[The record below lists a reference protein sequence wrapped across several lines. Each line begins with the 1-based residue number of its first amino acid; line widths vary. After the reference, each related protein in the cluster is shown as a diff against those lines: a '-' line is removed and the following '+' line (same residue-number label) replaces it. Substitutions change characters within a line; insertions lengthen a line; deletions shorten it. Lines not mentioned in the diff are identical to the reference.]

1 MKFLAIITLLCA
13 VQPALHAQ
21 SISYA
26 AQDKLVKDVLD
37 DITSEYSIFFSYST
51 ASIPDTRVSIDVQ
64 NIPISEFLEK
74 LLRPLSLGFQL
85 VEDGFI
91 VIKPANEIGVLLS
104 LYVVDIK
111 TLEPIEFA
119 LIRQLNSYR
128 GTNTDLNGRFSF
140 FSKTPSQSNLEISHL
155 GYLPKTFSSLEL
167 YSSGRDSI
175 FLEPNTTELEGIV
188 VTEYLNTGI
197 AIKEDGST
205 LSLRPQSIDALPG
218 LSEPDALY
226 SLQVLPGVSS
236 FDESAS
242 GLSIRGGSND
252 QVSMYWDDIPMYH
265 SGHYFG
271 LISALIPSSI
281 NNVNVYRGS
290 APTQFSG
297 TASGLL
303 EMKGPAFLPS
313 ETSFE
318 ISNNLTHSSATAFI
332 PIKKH
337 SLLLSGRRSFNDFVQ
352 TTTYDSFRQKLF
364 ESSEISREGEF
375 LDDEESINSQDL
387 VFWDLNG
394 KWIWQPTYK
403 SHISVSAYSNKNKL
417 DFRTVN
423 QETSSADFQ
432 FHEVQSTG
440 INANWEN
447 FWSSNFETKLS
458 ISHSYYDLEF
468 KFLNQ
473 REILGINTNPE
484 KLFFKMEDEDED
496 EEDEEDEEEED
507 EDDPFDGGFDSAED
521 SLSDRGTWTNQ
532 IKNTEIRLV
541 NTYSTGPNRFIYGG
555 QLNFL
560 NVRYALKEDNL
571 FEDDFREESSS
582 SGMGYSAFGN
592 YIYGYSQPFTLNSGL
607 RFNYFNFV
615 DVATIDPQLTV
626 TYRPTYWL
634 QLKASAGRSHQHI
647 RTLKDFNSSI
657 SSRTEEIWFMADKE
671 EFPLLRND
679 QVSAGFVIQKNDWLL
694 DVEAYSKKLTGLI
707 SVNYNFGG
715 RNDESQGEDTIKGL
729 DVLLRKRVNNFRSWV
744 SYSYIE
750 AESYFPELD
759 DPRYPSFRDQ
769 PHKIQLV
776 NTLSIGA
783 FDLSLGWTFKSG
795 APYSEPASEQL
806 TLVVEQDDDEI
817 ETDEHYEIDW
827 GETNSLRLPNYHRMD
842 ASIWY
847 QVPRTTNRKFTAKLG
862 LSILNIYGRENILNR
877 LFYPDD
883 INSDEEIEI
892 VEEEKFLLGFTPN
905 LSIKLLF

>member
-13 VQPALHAQ
+13 LQPALPAQ
-21 SISYA
+21 NISYS
-26 AQDKLVKDVLD
+26 AQDKLVKDILD
-37 DITSEYSIFFSYST
+37 DITSEYSVFFSYST
-51 ASIPDTRVSIDVQ
+51 TNIPNTTVSIEVQ
-64 NIPISEFLEK
+64 NMPVSRFLET
-74 LLRPLSLGFQL
+74 LLRPLSLGFQM
-85 VEDGFI
+85 VEDDFI

-104 LYVVDIK
+104 IHVVDAF

-119 LIRQLNSYR
+119 LARQLNSYR
-128 GTNTDLNGRFSF
+128 GANTDLNGRFSF

-155 GYLPKTFSSLEL
+155 GYLTQTFSSLEL
-167 YSSGRDSI
+167 YTSGKDSV
-175 FLEPNTTELEGIV
+175 FLEPNTTELEGII

-197 AIKEDGST
+197 AVKDDGST
-205 LSLRPQSIDALPG
+205 LSLRPQSMGALPG

-226 SLQVLPGVSS
+226 SLQVLPGITSS
-236 FDESAS
+236 DESAS

-271 LISALIPSSI
+271 LVSALIPSSI

-303 EMKGPAFLPS
+303 DMKGPTFLPT
-313 ETSFE
+313 ETTFQV
-318 ISNNLTHSSATAFI
+318 SNNLTHSSATAFV

-337 SLLLSGRRSFNDFVQ
+337 SILISGRRSFNDYIQ

-364 ESSEISREGEF
+364 EGSEINRDGEF
-375 LDDEESINSQDL
+375 IDNEEVINSQNL

-394 KWIWQPTYK
+394 KWIWQPTYRN
-403 SHISVSAYSNKNKL
+403 HISVSAYTNNNKL
-417 DFRTVN
+417 DFRTFN
-423 QETSSADFQ
+423 AETNSADFQ

-447 FWSSNFETKLS
+447 FWSSDFETKLS
-458 ISHSYYDLEF
+458 VSHSYYDLEF
-468 KFLNQ
+468 NFLNQ
-473 REILGINTNPE
+473 REILGITTDPE
-484 KLFFKMEDEDED
+484 KSLFKMKDEDDDED
-496 EEDEEDEEEED
+496 EEDEEDEE
-507 EDDPFDGGFDSAED
+507 DDPFDGGFESAED
-521 SLSDRGTWTNQ
+521 SLSDSGMWTNG
-532 IKNTEIRLV
+532 IRNTEIRLI
-541 NTYSTGPNRFIYGG
+541 NTYTAGINRFIYGG

-560 NVRYALKEDNL
+560 TVQYTLKEDNL
-571 FEDDFREESSS
+571 FEDDFSEKSST
-582 SGMGYSAFGN
+582 SGLGYSTFGN
-592 YIYGYSQPFTLNSGL
+592 YILGYNQPFTLNSGL

-615 DVATIDPQLTV
+615 DVATLDPQLTI
-626 TYRPTYWL
+626 TYRPAYWL
-634 QLKASAGRSHQHI
+634 QLKTSAGRSHQHI
-647 RTLKDFNSSI
+647 RTLKDFNNSI
-657 SSRTEEIWFMADKE
+657 SSRTEEIWFMADKDD
-671 EFPLLRND
+671 FPLLRND

-715 RNDESQGEDTIKGL
+715 RNDESRGEDTINGL
-729 DVLLRKRVNNFRSWV
+729 DVLLRKRINNFRSWV
-744 SYSYIE
+744 SYSYLE
-750 AESYFPELD
+750 AESYFSDLD

-795 APYSEPASEQL
+795 APYSEPDSEQL
-806 TLVVEQDDDEI
+806 TLIVEQDDDEI
-817 ETDEHYEIDW
+817 ETDEYYAIDW

-842 ASIWY
+842 ASVWY
-847 QVPRTTNRKFTAKLG
+847 KVPRTPNRKFTAELG
-862 LSILNIYGRENILNR
+862 FSILNIYNRENVLNR